1 MGWFHDLGNKI
12 KGEVHSIGS
21 KIHEAGNKAAKFVH
35 KVAPKIKEVAQ
46 SVAGVASKVAT
57 GAEMALPFVQ
67 EIPVVGEVADVIAAG
82 AEGVA
87 GIAGGVASA
96 AGTADRI
103 AQDVSSGKAIER
115 GTAAAKS
122 AGMSALGNL
131 ASQKSRTGRGPTGAD
146 VKSAAMGVGKTA
158 LSKFI
163 G

>member
-12 KGEVHSIGS
+12 KGEIHSIGN

-46 SVAGVASKVAT
+46 DVAGVASKVAT

-67 EIPVVGEVADVIAAG
+67 EIPVVGEVADVVAAG

-96 AGTADRI
+96 AGKADRL
-103 AQDVSSGKAIER
+103 AQDVTSGKAIER

-122 AGMSALGNL
+122 AGIQALGNL

-146 VKSAAMGVGKTA
+146 VKSAAMGVGKAA
-158 LSKFI
+158 LTKFI